1 MQFKGEHFLQP
12 WRAALDNKA
21 CDQAALS
28 YLSLDHSLKVGA
40 PPAPWLWSCPAQ
52 RAPPQGRLGVLCAKG
67 VNRQEFP
74 GSRLAPFLIASLS
87 PIAQESAQA
96 GSRTRGGGARG
107 RLCLNYHSLPPPC
120 FTPEIKELHIY
131 WLVGT
136 NKLPIFHFS
145 LTKRKSPA
153 HQTPHLEEIKPALG
167 PQLA

>member
-96 GSRTRGGGARG
+96 GSRTRGGGRAG
-107 RLCLNYHSLPPPC
+107 GSASTTIPYPLHALLLRLKNSTFTGWWVQISFPFSTSPSQREKALLIKLRTLKKLSLP
-120 FTPEIKELHIY
+120 
-131 WLVGT
+131 
-136 NKLPIFHFS
+136 
-145 LTKRKSPA
+145 
-153 HQTPHLEEIKPALG
+153 
-167 PQLA
+167 